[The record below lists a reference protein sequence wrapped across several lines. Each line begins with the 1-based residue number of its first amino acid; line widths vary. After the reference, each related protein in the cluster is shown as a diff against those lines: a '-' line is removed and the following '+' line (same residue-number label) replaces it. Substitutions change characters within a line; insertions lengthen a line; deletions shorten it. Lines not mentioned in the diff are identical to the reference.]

1 MATLIKT
8 INICKTFPGVK
19 ALSDVCIAF
28 QKGEI
33 HALVGENGAGKTT
46 LMRVISAF
54 TNRTAGRFIWRT
66 NRSGFIIRA
75 CPGQGDRDHSSG
87 TDDAVNLTIAQYIV
101 PWTDADQQAGDGQK
115 EAGGFKML

>member
-46 LMRVISAF
+46 LMRVI
-54 TNRTAGRFIWRT
+54 
-66 NRSGFIIRA
+66 
-75 CPGQGDRDHSSG
+75 CGQP
-87 TDDAVNLTIAQYIV
+87 DDCTVYV